1 MTGMPDWVLAHR
13 KKGTQ
18 ITKNGNNYYLY
29 KVKSVWDPSKKR
41 ARKITEK
48 YLGKITPGGVIKPR
62 HERLLEDMRHVSV
75 KEYGATNFIAGMNDD
90 IVKKLKEVF
99 PKNWKKIFTFAVFRF
114 LYNSPIKNLQTYY
127 QGSFLSETI
136 TDAHLSPKP
145 IGELLRDIGMVRE
158 RIKMVLKPL
167 ISGTEFALVDLTH
180 VLSRSNGVVSSVP
193 GFNSKRDFSSQIHMA
208 FLFSLDQHMPSF
220 FRMLPGSI
228 RDVSSLVL
236 TVKEAGVK
244 NAVLIGDK
252 GFFSEG
258 NILALHKEKERNL
271 HYIFP
276 LKRDSSLIDY
286 GKIRQGDKE
295 GFDGYL
301 RFEKRVVWYYSYY
314 VKKGAL
320 KDKRIVVFLDER
332 LKTEEEKDYIA
343 RMEDSDNC
351 KNTIE
356 DFYEIQYRQGTI
368 AVITD
373 LDDDAERIYTVLK
386 SRSEIETMFDVFKN
400 VLQADRSYMRDD
412 YQMEGWMFINFLALV
427 FYYKT
432 YGLLSDNGLLKR
444 YSPRD
449 VLIHLSRVYK
459 MKIQD
464 QWVTSEI
471 PKKTRLINE
480 KLDLHIT

>member
-1 MTGMPDWVLAHR
+1 MQYPEWVLKHKEKGTELR
-13 KKGTQ
+13 KKG
-18 ITKNGNNYYLY
+18 NSYYLY
-29 KVKSVWDPSKKR
+29 KVTSVWDKEKKKPK
-41 ARKITEK
+41 KITQK
-48 YLGKITPGGVIKPR
+48 FLGTITKEGLIKPK
-62 HERLLEDMRHVSV
+62 HERLLEDMKHVSV
-75 KEYGATNFIAGMNDD
+75 KEYGATNFIVEMNDD
-90 IVKKLKEVF
+90 IVKKLKEIF
-99 PKNWKKIFTFAVFRF
+99 PKNWKKIFVFAAFRF

-127 QGSFLSETI
+127 AGSFLSETI
-136 TDAHLSPKP
+136 TGAHLSPKP
-145 IGELLRDIGMVRE
+145 VGELLRDIGMVRE

-167 ISGTEFALVDLTH
+167 ISGTEFALIDLTH
-180 VLSRSNGVVSSVP
+180 VLSRSNGVISSVP

-228 RDVSSLVL
+228 RDVSSLIL

-258 NILALHKEKERNL
+258 NVLELHEEKERNL

-286 GKIRQGDKE
+286 EKIRQGDKE

-301 RFEKRVVWYYSYY
+301 RFEKRVVWYYSYH

-332 LKTEEEKDYIA
+332 LKTEEEKDYIT

-400 VLQADRSYMRDD
+400 VLHADRAYMRDD

-427 FYYKT
+427 FYYRT
-432 YGLLSDNGLLKR
+432 YGLLSDNDLLKR
-444 YSPRD
+444 HSPKD
-449 VLIHLSRVYK
+449 VLVHFSRVYK
-459 MKIQD
+459 LKIQD
-464 QWVTSEI
+464 QWITSEI
-471 PKKTRLINE
+471 PKKTREILE
-480 KLDLHIT
+480 KLNLPIT

>member
-1 MTGMPDWVLAHR
+1 
-13 KKGTQ
+13 
-18 ITKNGNNYYLY
+18 
-29 KVKSVWDPSKKR
+29 
-41 ARKITEK
+41 
-48 YLGKITPGGVIKPR
+48 
-62 HERLLEDMRHVSV
+62 
-75 KEYGATNFIAGMNDD
+75 
-90 IVKKLKEVF
+90 
-99 PKNWKKIFTFAVFRF
+99 
-114 LYNSPIKNLQTYY
+114 
-127 QGSFLSETI
+127 
-136 TDAHLSPKP
+136 
-145 IGELLRDIGMVRE
+145 MVRE

-258 NILALHKEKERNL
+258 NVLDLHKQKERNL
-271 HYIFP
+271 HYILP
-276 LKRDSSLIDY
+276 LKRNSSLIDY
-286 GKIRQGDKE
+286 KKIRQGDKE

-301 RFEKRVVWYYSYY
+301 RFEKRVVWYYSYH

-343 RMEDSDNC
+343 RMEDNDDS

-386 SRSEIETMFDVFKN
+386 SRSEIETMFDAFKN
-400 VLQADRSYMRDD
+400 ILQADRTYMRDD

-444 YSPRD
+444 YSPKD
-449 VLIHLSRVYK
+449 VLIHLSRVHK
-459 MKIQD
+459 LKIQD
-464 QWVTSEI
+464 RWVTSEI

-480 KLDLHIT
+480 KLDIHIT